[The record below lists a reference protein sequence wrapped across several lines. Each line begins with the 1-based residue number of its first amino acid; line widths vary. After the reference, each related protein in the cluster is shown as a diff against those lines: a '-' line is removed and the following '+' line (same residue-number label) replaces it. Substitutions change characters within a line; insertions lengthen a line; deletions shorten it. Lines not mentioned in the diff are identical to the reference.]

1 MSSPA
6 LVALGRG
13 WTPEEAARYELLV
26 LRGLAADKRAQR
38 LYLRKVQA
46 VEVVR
51 AKARQQQV
59 VTLPGANNKN
69 LDDAASGAGG
79 RSSVSAAQPLG
90 TAAKPRARRRK
101 SEAQHLK
108 SVKKLQHKK
117 LQSRCESAAVKAG
130 GSPPKV
136 LARVLACCG
145 RFRQLLLPEGAEIMW
160 RLRQA
165 EAKAKAAAE
174 DLGLNAMR
182 AAVAAAAAP
191 TQPSPMDEDNSHP
204 HHPNQARIYTIQR
217 SGLLADRGHGAR
229 KRNQRSARR

>member
-51 AKARQQQV
+51 AKARQQHEV

-108 SVKKLQHKK
+108 IEVDTQKFT
-117 LQSRCESAAVKAG
+117 
-130 GSPPKV
+130 PPDCPA
-136 LARVLACCG
+136 LLFGFIRDL
-145 RFRQLLLPEGAEIMW
+145 RFVANSKQWQWGKPC
-160 RLRQA
+160 
-165 EAKAKAAAE
+165 AAA
-174 DLGLNAMR
+174 
-182 AAVAAAAAP
+182 
-191 TQPSPMDEDNSHP
+191 
-204 HHPNQARIYTIQR
+204 
-217 SGLLADRGHGAR
+217 GLLRPSR
-229 KRNQRSARR
+229 

>member
-117 LQSRCESAAVKAG
+117 LQSRCESALRG
-130 GSPPKV
+130 GEGGRQPSKGSGP
-136 LARVLACCG
+136 RACMLRPLPSAPATRG
-145 RFRQLLLPEGAEIMW
+145 RGDHVA
-160 RLRQA
+160 A
-165 EAKAKAAAE
+165 EA
-174 DLGLNAMR
+174 G
-182 AAVAAAAAP
+182 
-191 TQPSPMDEDNSHP
+191 
-204 HHPNQARIYTIQR
+204 
-217 SGLLADRGHGAR
+217 
-229 KRNQRSARR
+229 